1 MASKNGSREALGSIP
16 LQLNPV
22 LENFYS
28 LAVVTEI
35 GDGSNTIFGED
46 RWIACQQIR
55 DIAPTIVNM
64 VPNKCIKT
72 KTVNDALQNGSWSM
86 IFEVK

>member
-35 GDGSNTIFGED
+35 GDGSNTLF
-46 RWIACQQIR
+46 
-55 DIAPTIVNM
+55 
-64 VPNKCIKT
+64 
-72 KTVNDALQNGSWSM
+72 
-86 IFEVK
+86 